1 MRHGRLWCCPLTQ
14 PAVEEGH
21 SQRRNGMCALDTPTE
36 ALTKEDQQTQPHLAR
51 EVEAPALARAESA
64 LQLMQSLNAPE
75 CKELDALRRRRP
87 PTARL
92 PAQAVEGPSENATSA
107 ESLQSESSNAAR
119 PVSDRGRQLFG
130 SASTQVKKK
139 SGKQPL
145 SLFRQMFKVTHVPP
159 FLRNGTL
166 CS

>member
-75 CKELDALRRRRP
+75 CKELASAVYRCQV
-87 PTARL
+87 
-92 PAQAVEGPSENATSA
+92 AQAVEGPSENATSS

-159 FLRNGTL
+159 FLRNGPR